1 MMRFSKIKSLLFC
14 LRCIGIF
21 RIFFREPQV
30 RSERVNRSVAN
41 VCGLECFSR
50 IFMFRYC
57 GVVAMVAILSGLHA
71 NSVADDLHSTRRPRA
86 GTQQDVPELITPAEI
101 IVGDPP
107 AIRAENLTAG
117 SAYELRAE
125 MIDSIG
131 RRWYSVSQFTAD
143 HQGVIKFSTALPTGG
158 DYLTRDA
165 YGPLW
170 SMRLHVEQD
179 QTIQSPR
186 DFNEISYQLVQEE
199 RVVAEATTRQWIIP
213 PGLESEKLDNELV
226 AEVFF
231 DPNVKGPRAGIL
243 LLGGSGGGLSWARRQ
258 AALLAKE
265 GHIAMALAYFNAEGL
280 QKHLAQVPLEY
291 VDKALEHLIQH
302 PGSDRKRIGIVGY
315 SKGAELALVTAS
327 RHPEITAVVAYA
339 PGSAVFQGFKPPSYP
354 VISSWT
360 EGGKDLAF
368 VPNAYDK
375 HFFQSRDGMYLWYRT
390 LQQYEEVEKAAI
402 RVENIEGKILLLSGA
417 RDGIWPA
424 TLMGERIV
432 SRLHVPGK
440 KGQCEH
446 VVFGEAGHGIAA
458 PPGEPTT
465 RVAERLGGT
474 ASGNAK
480 ARQTGWD
487 KVAKFLEENLREG
500 K

>member
-1 MMRFSKIKSLLFC
+1 M
-14 LRCIGIF
+14 
-21 RIFFREPQV
+21 
-30 RSERVNRSVAN
+30 RSERINRSIEI
-41 VCGLECFSR
+41 VCGRESFHRSLMCR
-50 IFMFRYC
+50 VC
-57 GVVAMVAILSGLHA
+57 VVVSMAAVLSGLDA
-71 NSVADDLHSTRRPRA
+71 NSAADELLSKSSSRA
-86 GTQQDVPELITPAEI
+86 GIRQDVPELITPEELV
-101 IVGDPP
+101 VGDPP
-107 AIRAENLTAG
+107 AIRAKNLATG
-117 SAYELRAE
+117 SIYEIRAE

-131 RRWYSVSQFTAD
+131 RRWHSISKFTAD
-143 HQGVIKFSTALPTGG
+143 ERGVIDVSKALPTGG
-158 DYLTRDA
+158 NYRTRDG

-170 SMRLHVEQD
+170 SMQLHKEQH

-186 DFNEISYQLVQEE
+186 DFNEISYQLVQQD
-199 RVVAEATTRQWIIP
+199 RIVSEATTRQWIIP
-213 PGLESEKLDNELV
+213 PGLESEKLDKPLV

-231 DPNVKGPRAGIL
+231 DPNVKGPRPGIL

-258 AALLAKE
+258 SALLAKE

-302 PGSDRKRIGIVGY
+302 SGLDRKRIGIVGY

-474 ASGNAK
+474 AFGNAI
-480 ARQTGWD
+480 ARRTGWD
-487 KVAKFLEENLREG
+487 KVKKFLEENLCEG